1 MLLARILSFV
11 LVGALLPQG
20 TFSDPVSLNKL
31 LNTASSDGTM
41 FPYREVTVDMVGY
54 VQGTILLLPENFTTE
69 SLKAAQL
76 RQKRLVDQNVPC
88 RIYRLVTMPA
98 EQSAIEMIISQSLA
112 DSTLTSDNILS
123 PTFTT
128 INVEFDLKRMM
139 VDEDYRKI
147 YTPKLM
153 EAAESFTNKFVTV
166 LLISNTSSSSN
177 YYIYLGEGDFA
188 PVKQGASYYAY
199 LFNDSGKEDI
209 DSLSNAD
216 LRHIEAAR
224 KSFID
229 ARSKMTKEQL
239 TEIEVKELAAR
250 LRVLKRRQKAGP
262 KCSKCL
268 DITSGTCEYCAT
280 LVTIDE
286 STEIENLSKKNRKY
300 ELFFEHRLARHSTGA
315 SHASLFVV
323 SKAEDSVIP
332 EFSQSINVG
341 AYGVVGN
348 YRTLPPNLGPH
359 CATLVES
366 DINLVLRM
374 SSVFSTYFE
383 TLSLSRDY
391 DELCLGVHYMSKKP
405 KVTSNG
411 IATYEVDNCI
421 VSMIL
426 ALGSFHPEFS
436 TSIGT
441 LNPNVEMSMTS
452 FCSAVLSHEP
462 LGLVENLSP
471 VYSPSGLMMSPSNGK
486 IDVAVLLERSRSEE
500 SVIQSMLGGNTC
512 SIEDMVNAGWMYD
525 NKLKLWVRGRNK
537 KVPLPILVRYAVSS
551 DGRLIAIALEGEDV
565 TNYSKGLQVLFTSP
579 KFEHLFSQM
588 IGSRSLNPGDIR
600 DLEKVGV
607 VLEEATLA
615 ELREATILANNAA
628 EQSFAASN
636 AATLAMKKYE
646 DAVLAE
652 QKVMEIA
659 QIASKMRQY
668 HDAKSK
674 ISQKAAEISKI
685 EEQLR
690 ISAEN
695 RAKAANESAKA
706 LLEAAAAEER
716 RREFAK
722 NAQLAARRATDTVQQ
737 ALDIQEQLRAQLR
750 NEAKLSAAYE
760 AAVVAE
766 DKLRR
771 ALDEAHNLLQGLFD
785 KEKALRE
792 RFLSEIEPLIRE
804 EERLLK
810 CVEELSQRRIALLD
824 TLAELRSVLEGKL
837 DKSLREKQ
845 DVLEEARLKKDLLD
859 NRKLELDKL
868 SNMIKTKSAEAEAV
882 NASLFEAESMLEKL
896 KQDAD
901 LKAREAEAARLRLEE
916 MSRKIQELRLLYNDL
931 VLRIDELVGL
941 QNKLEDEIRRVEAE
955 LDALN
960 LRLAEIEERLL
971 RLEEARRTYD
981 EKSKE
986 AELLLARELELK
998 QQIEKLNQLRKE
1010 KEAELNGLLNEQMK
1024 VRTDVSAVLVARSSA
1039 LEVLQRT
1046 LKEIQIAKCT
1056 TEEET
1061 KAIKNKYECST
1072 LEAQKLLS
1080 NVEQWKRDLQGAI
1093 EEEEIKSN
1101 LLAKK
1106 IEEVQEMDFVLACTE
1121 EQLRLANDIPVP
1133 ATPLTPECG
1142 LGKID
1147 CVVTQS

>member
-1 MLLARILSFV
+1 MLLARILFFIF
-11 LVGALLPQG
+11 VGALLPQG
-20 TFSDPVSLNKL
+20 IFSYSVPLNSL

-41 FPYREVTVDMVGY
+41 FPYREVTIDMADY
-54 VQGTILLLPENFTTE
+54 VRSTILLLPEEFTTE

-76 RQKRLVDQNVPC
+76 RQKKLVDQGVPC

-98 EQSAIEMIISQSLA
+98 DQTAIEMIISQSLA
-112 DSTLTSDNILS
+112 DSILVNNTLS
-123 PTFTT
+123 PIFTT
-128 INVEFDLKRMM
+128 VEVEFDLKRMM

-147 YTPKLM
+147 YTPRLM
-153 EAAESFTNKFVTV
+153 EAAESFTNRFVTV
-166 LLISNTSSSSN
+166 LLMSSTDSGSN
-177 YYIYLGEGDFA
+177 YYIYLGEGDFT
-188 PVKQGASYYAY
+188 PVQQGASYYAY
-199 LFNDSGKEDI
+199 LFNDSGKEV
-209 DSLSNAD
+209 DSLSSAD

-229 ARSKMTKEQL
+229 ARSNMKKEQL

-268 DITSGTCEYCAT
+268 DITYEKCEYCAT

-286 STEIENLSKKNRKY
+286 YREIEDLSKKSRKY
-300 ELFFEHRLARHSTGA
+300 ELFFEHRLARHSSGA

-323 SKAEDSVIP
+323 SKAEDSIIP

-341 AYGVVGN
+341 AYGVVNN
-348 YRTLPPNLGPH
+348 YRPLPLNLGPH
-359 CATLVES
+359 CAALVES

-374 SSVFSTYFE
+374 SSVFPTYFE

-405 KVTSNG
+405 KVTSSG
-411 IATYEVDNCI
+411 IATYEIENCI

-436 TSIGT
+436 TPIGT

-471 VYSPSGLMMSPSNGK
+471 VYSPSGVIMSPSNGK

-500 SVIQSMLGGNTC
+500 SVIQSMLGSNTC
-512 SIEDMVNAGWMYD
+512 SIEDMVSAGWMYD

-579 KFEHLFSQM
+579 KFEHLFSQV
-588 IGSRSLNPGDIR
+588 IGSKCLNPGDIK

-607 VLEEATLA
+607 VLEEITLA

-652 QKVMEIA
+652 ERVMEVA
-659 QIASKMRQY
+659 QMASKIREY

-674 ISQKAAEISKI
+674 ISQKAAEIAKI

-690 ISAEN
+690 IAAEN

-706 LLEAAAAEER
+706 LLEATAAEER

-737 ALDIQEQLRAQLR
+737 ALNIQKQLRGQLKS
-750 NEAKLSAAYE
+750 EAKLSAAYE

-766 DKLRR
+766 DKLRK

-792 RFLSEIEPLIRE
+792 RFLGEIDPLIKE

-810 CVEELSQRRIALLD
+810 CVEEFSQRRIALLD
-824 TLAELRSVLEGKL
+824 NLTELRNILQGKL

-859 NRKLELDKL
+859 NRKFELGKL
-868 SNMIKTKSAEAEAV
+868 SNMIRTKSAEAEAV
-882 NASLFEAESMLEKL
+882 NASLFEAELMLEKL

-901 LKAREAEAARLRLEE
+901 MKAREAEAARLRLEE
-916 MSRKIQELRLLYNDL
+916 MSKKIQELRLLYNDL
-931 VLRIDELVGL
+931 LLRINELVSL
-941 QNKLEDEIRRVEAE
+941 QSNLEDEIRKVETE
-955 LDALN
+955 LDALS
-960 LRLAEIEERLL
+960 LKLAEIEERLL
-971 RLEEARRTYD
+971 RLEEARQAHD

-998 QQIEKLNQLRKE
+998 RQIEELNKLRKE
-1010 KEAELNGLLNEQMK
+1010 KEVELSGLLDEQLK

-1061 KAIKNKYECST
+1061 KVIKDQYECSA

-1080 NVEQWKRDLQGAI
+1080 NVEKWKRDLQDAI

-1106 IEEVQEMDFVLACTE
+1106 IEEVQEMDFIMACAE
-1121 EQLRLANDIPVP
+1121 EQLKLANDIPVP

-1142 LGKID
+1142 LGNIN
-1147 CVVTQS
+1147 CVVTQN